1 MKTLFLTSNANT
13 VINDVV
19 TRFERSPQ
27 GMRLVF
33 ITTAAEGEAGDKK
46 WLQQDRD
53 ALTSVGFEVTD
64 YTLTG
69 KSEEDVRLDLV
80 GYEVIFFSGGNTF
93 YLLEQIQKSN
103 STEFFRE
110 EIEKGVI
117 YIGSSAGSVVAG
129 PTIEIIKN
137 LDAVE
142 NAPDLK
148 GFTGLNLVDFVVLP
162 HWGSQY
168 FKEQYLNSRLEPA
181 YSLENKVILL
191 TDNQYIHVTDDWYQI
206 VKVA

>member
-13 VINDVV
+13 VINDIV
-19 TRFERSPQ
+19 TRFERSPK

-129 PTIEIIKN
+129 LTIEIIKN

-168 FKEQYLNSRLEPA
+168 FKEQYLNSRLEQA

>member
-19 TRFERSPQ
+19 TRFERFPK

-168 FKEQYLNSRLEPA
+168 FKEQYLNSRLEQA